1 MKRFIEDYQE
11 KNFDIIVIGGGI
23 TGAAIAYDASSR
35 GLSVALVEK
44 DDFGAATSAVTSKL
58 IHGGFRYLAGM
69 ELGLVRESLR
79 ERKTL
84 ENIAPNFIY
93 PIPNMVTNNNDRLVN
108 RKSVLKLAMILYDL
122 LSFDKGQTWDKSKKI
137 PNHTTLSAKQVIEME
152 PIVKK
157 EGLTGASVF
166 YDCAS
171 IFPERLTLAFI
182 KSAVKFNAVVSN
194 YAKVEDFI
202 IENKKVKGV
211 RVKDLIYDKTVNLKG
226 TITINCTGP
235 WADILLNTAKKVKQD
250 KKIRRSEG
258 IHIITKKQLS
268 KHMIT
273 SISPQGRHLFMIPWR
288 GHTIIGTTDKEYR
301 GDPDEYKVTRK
312 SIMEL
317 ICTINE
323 TFVDKN
329 TVKYEDI
336 LYTFGGLRPLVEDQ
350 TEDVYNSSRKYE
362 IYDNKNDGLDG
373 LITVEGGKYTTSR
386 HLAQRVIN
394 KIEDKLNIKL
404 NPMITDRVFLY
415 GSKIDD
421 IEIFLENSKK
431 VNLDFNEET
440 IDYLARIYGT
450 ELNEILTIARVDPLL
465 AQPLNHDNEMLA
477 QVVYAIKNEMAVTL
491 KDILFRRT
499 GLGTLGHPGEQVLNK
514 IAKLA
519 SKELNWNTKK
529 TEQEIKLAEA
539 KFQIP

>member
-1 MKRFIEDYQE
+1 MKRFIENYKE
-11 KNFDIIVIGGGI
+11 KNFDVIIIGGGI
-23 TGAAIAYDASSR
+23 TGAAIAYDAASR

-79 ERKTL
+79 ERKAL

-93 PIPNMVTNNNDRLVN
+93 PIPNMVTNNNARLIN
-108 RKSVLKLAMILYDL
+108 RKSVLKFAMILYDL
-122 LSFDKGQTWDKSKKI
+122 LSFDKGRTWDKSKKI

-157 EGLTGASVF
+157 KGLTGASVF

-194 YAKVEDFI
+194 YTKVEDFI
-202 IENKKVKGV
+202 IENKKIKGV
-211 RVKDLIYDKTVNLKG
+211 RVKDLIQDKTIDLKG
-226 TITINCTGP
+226 TITINCAGP
-235 WADILLNTAKKVKQD
+235 WADILLGAAKKAKQD
-250 KKIRRSEG
+250 NQIRRSEG

-273 SISPQGRHLFMIPWR
+273 SISPQDRHVFMIPWR
-288 GHTIIGTTDKEYR
+288 NHTIIGTTDKEYF
-301 GDPDEYKVTRK
+301 GDPDDYKVTRE

-317 ICTINE
+317 IDTFNE
-323 TFVDKN
+323 TFADKN
-329 TVKYEDI
+329 AVQYEDV

-362 IYDNKNDGLDG
+362 IYDNKDDGLDG

-386 HLAQRVIN
+386 HLAQRVMD
-394 KIEDKLNIKL
+394 KIKSKLNIKL
-404 NPMITDRVFLY
+404 KPMITDKAFLY
-415 GSKIDD
+415 GSNIEDIDK
-421 IEIFLENSKK
+421 FLKNSKK
-431 VNLDFNEET
+431 TNTDFKEKT

-450 ELNEILTIARVDPLL
+450 SLNKVLTIARVDPLL
-465 AQPLNHDNEMLA
+465 AQSLNHEGEMLA
-477 QVVYAIKNEMAVTL
+477 QVVYAIRDEMAVTL

-499 GLGTLGHPGEQVLNK
+499 GLGTLGHPGEEVLNK

-529 TEQEIKLAEA
+529 RKQEIKSAEA
-539 KFQIP
+539 KFEIP